1 MIDVVQP
8 IIENKMGIA
17 FKSHLSDNFSV
28 KGIVSPSQN
37 RKSVENTVKKSN
49 STIENLINND
59 TDAMN
64 FLASGKSYSMYDR
77 DRMSCTH
84 VTKEVAE
91 QHMVEKLEKE
101 KSRKL
106 KPKVHHGRFENYEFD
121 KDAFLSELK
130 QYPAE
135 KPVNWTRLAAKYN
148 ITYQGKQP
156 KNTGQILMSFAKHHG
171 INTNQS
177 NRSVRVSGRDYTRR
191 VRRSKMKLGKSR
203 ISIPSARS
211 AKKIKNIIKNRL
223 LQNHLYIGE
232 RIAPKVCITNKIDK
246 DGKLTTSECLIYG
259 RKIPITT
266 VIKEE
271 IDRFSMAG
279 VLRERNNSVQEAI
292 ATLRNI
298 HEERNDPD
306 PLKQLQEIENTF
318 HMKIWHDHS
327 EI

>member
-1 MIDVVQP
+1 MAD
-8 IIENKMGIA
+8 
-17 FKSHLSDNFSV
+17 
-28 KGIVSPSQN
+28 
-37 RKSVENTVKKSN
+37 
-49 STIENLINND
+49 
-59 TDAMN
+59 
-64 FLASGKSYSMYDR
+64 
-77 DRMSCTH
+77 
-84 VTKEVAE
+84 
-91 QHMVEKLEKE
+91 
-101 KSRKL
+101 L
-106 KPKVHHGRFENYEFD
+106 KIMKFD

-156 KNTGQILMSFAKHHG
+156 KNSGQILMSFAKHHG
-171 INTNQS
+171 INTNQF

-211 AKKIKNIIKNRL
+211 AKKIKNIIKNSL

-279 VLRERNNSVQEAI
+279 VLRERSNTVQEAI
-292 ATLRNI
+292 TTLRNI
-298 HEERNDPD
+298 QEERNDLD
-306 PLKQLQEIENTF
+306 NLKQLQEIENTF
-318 HMKIWHDHS
+318 YMKIWHDHS
-327 EI
+327 EILNSSYVNFMV